1 MMLFILLDTEP
12 SVPVRA
18 IAPETHSF
26 GATAPTTR

>member
-1 MMLFILLDTEP
+1 MMLFILLAEP
-12 SVPVRA
+12 ISAPVRA